1 MKLYRVIAFAAAV
14 AITAFLA
21 STPTLMVDAAAR
33 HERSA
38 ETAQHYTTGDGAA
51 ERRADETMRAHRI
64 P

>member
-1 MKLYRVIAFAAAV
+1 VKLYRVIAFVAAV

-33 HERSA
+33 HQRSA
-38 ETAQHYTTGDGAA
+38 ETTQHFTAGDAA
-51 ERRADETMRAHRI
+51 GERRPDETIHTHRN

>member
-1 MKLYRVIAFAAAV
+1 MKLYRVIALGAAI

-33 HERSA
+33 HQRSA
-38 ETAQHYTTGDGAA
+38 ETAQHFTTGD
-51 ERRADETMRAHRI
+51 RARARGPDETIRAPRN